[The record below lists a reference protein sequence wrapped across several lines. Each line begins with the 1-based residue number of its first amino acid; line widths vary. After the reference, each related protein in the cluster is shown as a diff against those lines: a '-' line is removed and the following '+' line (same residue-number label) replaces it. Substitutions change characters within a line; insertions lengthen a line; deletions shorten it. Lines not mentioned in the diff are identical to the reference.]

1 MLHAA
6 PHLLNLSHV
15 TDRHLPP
22 QRFTPSAQLA
32 RLRAATSNQ
41 DHLSEQLVASFI
53 EGGMSEEDFARQF
66 KEVRRVYHRR
76 QVCLDKWEK
85 GSVVWRT

>member
-1 MLHAA
+1 
-6 PHLLNLSHV
+6 
-15 TDRHLPP
+15 
-22 QRFTPSAQLA
+22 LA

-41 DHLSEQLVASFI
+41 DHLSEQLISTFI
-53 EGGMSEEDFARQF
+53 DGGMSEEDFSRQF

-76 QVCLDKWEK
+76 KACLDKWEK